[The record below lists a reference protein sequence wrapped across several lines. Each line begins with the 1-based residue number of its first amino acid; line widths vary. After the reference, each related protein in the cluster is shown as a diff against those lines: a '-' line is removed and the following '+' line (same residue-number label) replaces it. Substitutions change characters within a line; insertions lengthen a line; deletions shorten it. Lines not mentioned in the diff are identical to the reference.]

1 VEQSLL
7 ADAHVEG
14 MAAEGKGAG
23 IAANHRHLRR
33 QSDVARQPRRGRHP
47 PGVDFH
53 ARHPAPAPAREKP
66 RGPAEPGADV
76 QHATVRVNTA
86 AAREDV
92 DGRDPA
98 VVILIEFEEVV
109 GLELAESGV
118 TARGRAYVR
127 LVDRMPVV
135 EVDGD
140 RV

>member
-1 VEQSLL
+1 
-7 ADAHVEG
+7 
-14 MAAEGKGAG
+14 
-23 IAANHRHLRR
+23 
-33 QSDVARQPRRGRHP
+33 
-47 PGVDFH
+47 
-53 ARHPAPAPAREKP
+53 
-66 RGPAEPGADV
+66 
-76 QHATVRVNTA
+76 VNTA